1 MHNFN
6 LFTIRHWCSDTLAL
20 PNSSVET
27 PPSLPNSSVE
37 APPSLPN
44 SGVKTL
50 QLCST
55 VLDMTGVSMFNAT
68 VRHDW

>member
-27 PPSLPNSSVE
+27 PPL
-37 APPSLPN
+37 LPN
-44 SGVKTL
+44 SGVETL
-50 QLCST
+50 KLCST